1 MKDKIIDKIKD
12 NAITIILGLALLAGQ
27 QIWGYI
33 QKGAEADIMQLID
46 SRIDSKVSD
55 SELVKTLLESEHV
68 KEFTDEAGQSIRAA
82 IIEDV
87 TAVDSNKI
95 NQNAYLG
102 KELGIRDEAVT
113 PLLRDMLKDY
123 NDGKLVTKT
132 ELDAAT
138 GRRRTPNSIEL

>member
-1 MKDKIIDKIKD
+1 MSSIIDKLKD
-12 NAITIILGLALLAGQ
+12 NAITIIVGLALVIGQ

-33 QKGAEADIMQLID
+33 QKGAEADIMQAIDKRIEAKVNDSQLI
-46 SRIDSKVSD
+46 
-55 SELVKTLLESEHV
+55 KTMLESEHV
-68 KEFTDEAGQSIRAA
+68 KEFTHEAGQSIRAA

-123 NDGKLVTKT
+123 NEGKLVTKT

-138 GRRRTPNSIEL
+138 GRRRNPNIIEL